1 MDRQVCELESRMQVK
16 GPCCMSAVYW
26 AGTGLLRAP
35 GTREWSSLPPPR
47 QRAGPGQGLGKKEQ
61 EGWRGGL
68 GRGSGWGGEL
78 VTSMWVAR
86 TDRDPAREKEMPA
99 AAS

>member
-1 MDRQVCELESRMQVK
+1 MHVCCVLGWHWSLEGARN
-16 GPCCMSAVYW
+16 
-26 AGTGLLRAP
+26 P
-35 GTREWSSLPPPR
+35 GVEFPAPPPR